1 MAFRFSLASVLRL
14 REIHE
19 QREERLLTEIL
30 AQVRQTRE
38 ALELLDAQ
46 IVDAAAGREARL
58 MATMPVAELH
68 AEYGMSAL
76 LEERRQFT
84 QSQLAKFEQLRD
96 KQIKTYQAAH
106 QDRELLSN
114 MREEQRASY
123 AVERSRLEQKAV
135 DDLFIARRRHR

>member
-1 MAFRFSLASVLRL
+1 
-14 REIHE
+14 
-19 QREERLLTEIL
+19 
-30 AQVRQTRE
+30 
-38 ALELLDAQ
+38 
-46 IVDAAAGREARL
+46 
-58 MATMPVAELH
+58 MPVAELH

-96 KQIKTYQAAH
+96 KQIKTYQGAH

-123 AVERSRLEQKAV
+123 AMERSRREQKAV